1 MPTKKE
7 IEEELNASDIDR
19 AVAKAREMFADWQE
33 WEASLRAA
41 EREVWQPHWS
51 HDDPYRERLRR
62 VGKTEKEIAEFERR
76 LEAIRALVLGQA
88 LPADIQKE
96 LDDANAAES
105 SAVAQLKAIVSGQR
119 T

>member
-1 MPTKKE
+1 MPTKQE
-7 IEEELNASDIDR
+7 IEAELNASDIDR

-41 EREVWQPHWS
+41 ERKVWQPHWS

-76 LEAIRALVLGQA
+76 LEAIRAIVLGKT
-88 LPADIQKE
+88 LPVDLQKGTRRRKR
-96 LDDANAAES
+96 S
-105 SAVAQLKAIVSGQR
+105 RRFGSGATER
-119 T
+119 YRKGASR